1 MIRTIIITIN
11 GLVKPEDQVVTLK
24 IQRVAPPM
32 AIQEIQVAT
41 QGATMEGPMLT
52 PETIQQILGAI
63 QIIRWKN
70 PRGAIEG
77 TPEATSG

>member
-1 MIRTIIITIN
+1 MIRTTKITIN

-41 QGATMEGPMLT
+41 LGAIQEIQVATLGPTMEGPMLT

-70 PRGAIEG
+70 P
-77 TPEATSG
+77 